1 MRIGQ
6 LSRDSGIPLDTIRYY
21 ERLGLLPAPARSAS
35 GYRHY
40 TDDDIARLSFIRRA
54 KALGF
59 SLAEIGELLALSS
72 ARDDDMAQ
80 LRART
85 AATLASVEHRITE
98 LERMRAGL
106 RTLLEQCPGHGALGQ
121 CPILSALQEETA

>member
-6 LSRDSGIPLDTIRYY
+6 LSRDSATPLDTIRYY
-21 ERLGLLPAPARSAS
+21 ERLGLLPPPARSHS

-40 TDDDIARLSFIRRA
+40 GADDVARLSFIRRA

-59 SLAEIGELLALSS
+59 RLAEIGELLALAS
-72 ARDDDMAQ
+72 ARNEDMAP

-85 AATLASVEHRITE
+85 AATLATVEHRIVE

-106 RTLLEQCPGHGALGQ
+106 HTLLERCPGHGTLTQ
-121 CPILSALQEETA
+121 YSILSALQEEVA